1 MVWFGMSAAGGVLEG
16 QMVSRLNGDDKA
28 QEHLG
33 TVTSAKW
40 DMMASSKATQDKGTG
55 ASVLVFHAEG
65 NKGKGDVH
73 ADQAPGEKMFQN
85 ARLILPGGDEVELG
99 F

>member
-1 MVWFGMSAAGGVLEG
+1 
-16 QMVSRLNGDDKA
+16 MVSRLNQDDKA

-40 DMMASSKATQDKGTG
+40 DMMASSKATQDRGSGT
-55 ASVLVFHAEG
+55 SVLVFHAAG
-65 NKGKGDVH
+65 DKGKGDVN
-73 ADQAPGEKMFQN
+73 AEQAPGEKMFQN
-85 ARLILPGGDEVELG
+85 AVLILPSGEKVELG